1 MLKLFKTILI
11 RIVDPFF
18 WQHFFSI
25 VCLFLWGKYTSR
37 EGLELA
43 DICHPNAIQ
52 ISQAK
57 KIAVVRRWGR
67 KTRFFPNVE

>member
-1 MLKLFKTILI
+1 MHSKTKLCLFLLKLFKTILI

-18 WQHFFSI
+18 LEAILFNS
-25 VCLFLWGKYTSR
+25 LSFLWGKYTSR

-57 KIAVVRRWGR
+57 KIAVVR
-67 KTRFFPNVE
+67 